1 MKFCS
6 RDEWSPFGRGGPN
19 AYAYCKGDPVNASD
33 PTGHNVWYLG
43 GSLLAGVFTAYASI
57 KAATAK
63 GRAQADWIIVAV
75 FSGVMALG
83 LGYSAYRA
91 KGNSKHTPAPVDAP
105 DTPVGGGQAKSGSLK
120 QSISSNTSAKQKAK
134 ELQSMKEAS
143 ELYQSRERHEALLEN
158 AYKQSPKSSGL
169 ESYTQGLTDKYG
181 RPLPGRPRV
190 DEIRDPVGHRKS

>member
-6 RDEWSPFGRGGPN
+6 PDEWSPFGRGGPN

-43 GSLLAGVFTAYASI
+43 GALLAGAFTAYASI
-57 KAATAK
+57 MAATKK
-63 GRAQADWIIVAV
+63 GRAQADWSIVAA

-91 KGNSKHTPAPVDAP
+91 KGNSKYPSAPRDAP
-105 DTPVGGGQAKSGSLK
+105 ETPVNGSIK
-120 QSISSNTSAKQKAK
+120 QSISSNTSAKQQAK

-143 ELYQSRERHEALLEN
+143 KKYDSRESYNDFLED
-158 AYKQSPKSSGL
+158 AHKQPPKSRKL
-169 ESYTQGLTDKYG
+169 ESYTQGLTDEDG
-181 RPLPGRPRV
+181 IPLPGKPRV
-190 DEIRDPVGHRKS
+190 DGIRNSGGYRQR

>member
-6 RDEWSPFGRGGPN
+6 PDEWSPFGRGGPN

-43 GSLLAGVFTAYASI
+43 GALLAGAFTAYASI
-57 KAATAK
+57 MAATKK
-63 GRAQADWIIVAV
+63 GRAQADWSIVAA

-91 KGNSKHTPAPVDAP
+91 KGNSKYPSAPGDAP
-105 DTPVGGGQAKSGSLK
+105 ETPVNGSIK
-120 QSISSNTSAKQKAK
+120 QSISSNTSAKQQAK

-143 ELYQSRERHEALLEN
+143 KLYESRERHEAFLEN
-158 AYKQSPKSSGL
+158 AHKQPSKSSKL
-169 ESYTQGLTDKYG
+169 ESYTQGLTDKNG
-181 RPLPGRPRV
+181 IPLPGRPRV
-190 DEIRDPVGHRKS
+190 EDIRDPVGHRKS